1 MKRYVFL
8 LFFILAWATLSPFVA
23 FRLLCGS
30 FIPPNENSSLEAEL
44 SLTEK
49 PALNNV
55 YSESETQNEVE
66 SPTES
71 EEAVSEAPKETELLT
86 AYLIS
91 KTDFKSYS
99 PECQKALAVAL
110 RTQII
115 YSEENPQ
122 GEISEYLNKTA
133 MGGGEENSYNDSIP
147 KCVLETEGIFLTHE
161 GKTANAVYHNSS
173 YKTTVSSQSGE
184 KYLTSVNTPE
194 AFADIK
200 KEFVF
205 SKDDV
210 KKIISTLCPTATFGD
225 GAVIESIKYDD
236 ENRCKYIKTGNC
248 AISASA
254 LVEKLQLPS
263 LAFSVEESQNLVIF
277 TTYGDGNGL
286 GMSLAGAE
294 LLAKQGKSFE
304 EILKH
309 YYSGIEIS
317 N

>member
-30 FIPPNENSSLEAEL
+30 FVPQNESSVVEAEHD
-44 SLTEK
+44 LTEET
-49 PALNNV
+49 ALNNV
-55 YSESETQNEVE
+55 FSESETQNVVE
-66 SPTES
+66 NPTES
-71 EEAVSEAPKETELLT
+71 EEASSEAPNETELLT

-91 KTDFKSYS
+91 KTDFEKYS

-115 YSEENPQ
+115 YGEENPQ

-133 MGGGEENSYNDSIP
+133 LGGEDDLYNVSIP
-147 KCVLETEGIFLTHE
+147 KCVLETEGIFLTHK
-161 GKTANAVYHNSS
+161 GKTVNAIYHNSS
-173 YKTTVSSQSGE
+173 YKTTVSSQNGE

-194 AFADIK
+194 ASADIK

-210 KKIISTLCPTATFGD
+210 KKIISTLCPTAAFGD

-254 LVEKLQLPS
+254 LAEQLQLPS

-277 TTYGDGNGL
+277 TVYGDGNGL
-286 GMSLAGAE
+286 GMSLKGAE
-294 LLAKQGKSFE
+294 LLANEGKTYE

-309 YYSGIEIS
+309 YYSEIEIS